1 MLEPDLIQ
9 TRGFHNTY
17 DENGAVCGF
26 QFCVRLTYYRGIFLS
41 QLRPQKVIVD
51 KEVFEKEQVIWSL
64 GGNDYTYE
72 EMKSNALVHWNPL
85 EAAILKIKKEGGL
98 QEGYHEIT
106 TGYKYSSSYMPPSL
120 QEAIDDEEVSPFM
133 EMMFGQLHST
143 RKLLLVI

>member
-1 MLEPDLIQ
+1 MLEQDLIQ

-17 DENGAVCGF
+17 DENGVITGF

-51 KEVFEKEQVIWSL
+51 GEVYEKEQVIWSL
-64 GGNDYTYE
+64 GGQDYTCE
-72 EMKSNALVHWNPL
+72 EMKTNAQVHWNPL
-85 EAAILKIKKEGGL
+85 EPAVLKLKKPGGL

-106 TGYKYSSSYMPPSL
+106 TGYKYSSSYMPPTL
-120 QEAIDDEEVSPFM
+120 QEAIDDEEVNPFM